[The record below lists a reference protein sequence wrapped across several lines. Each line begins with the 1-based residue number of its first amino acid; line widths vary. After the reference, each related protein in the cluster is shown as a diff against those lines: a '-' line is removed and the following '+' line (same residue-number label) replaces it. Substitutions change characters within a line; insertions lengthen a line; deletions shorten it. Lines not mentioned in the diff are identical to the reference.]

1 MEEKRFKS
9 KQRPSRYFSV
19 KQKREIIRAYQEG
32 SKSKQQ
38 IWQEFTGEPVEKG
51 QILKFMRQLGYLG
64 EGSTKKPLTF
74 YMEDKK
80 AKKVSTGDANVESD
94 QRGEIA
100 RLKRELEESRI
111 REEYYLTMIEKAE
124 RELRIDIRKKSSTK

>member
-19 KQKREIIRAYQEG
+19 KQKREIIGAYQEG

-51 QILKFMRQLGYLG
+51 QILKFMRQLGYIG

-80 AKKVSTGDANVESD
+80 AKKVSKGELNVESD
-94 QRGEIA
+94 QGGEIA
-100 RLKRELEESRI
+100 RLKRELEESRV

>member
-1 MEEKRFKS
+1 
-9 KQRPSRYFSV
+9 
-19 KQKREIIRAYQEG
+19 
-32 SKSKQQ
+32 
-38 IWQEFTGEPVEKG
+38 
-51 QILKFMRQLGYLG
+51 MRQLGYID

-80 AKKVSTGDANVESD
+80 AKKVSTSDVTVESD

-124 RELRIDIRKKSSTK
+124 RELHIDIRKKSSTK

>member
-1 MEEKRFKS
+1 
-9 KQRPSRYFSV
+9 
-19 KQKREIIRAYQEG
+19 
-32 SKSKQQ
+32 
-38 IWQEFTGEPVEKG
+38 
-51 QILKFMRQLGYLG
+51 
-64 EGSTKKPLTF
+64 
-74 YMEDKK
+74 MEDKK
-80 AKKVSTGDANVESD
+80 AKKVSMGDVNVESD